1 MTKKKIILAL
11 ATSMSIL
18 ALAACSNEPKNTEI
32 ATMKG
37 GTITALDFYE
47 NARTQQSSQQIV
59 FDLILSD
66 VFVKHYGDEITDKDV
81 EKELKEL

>member
-18 ALAACSNEPKNTEI
+18 ALAACSSETKNTEI

-37 GTITALDFYE
+37 GTITALDFYD
-47 NARTQQSSQQIV
+47 NAPQRYMLCHHLTE
-59 FDLILSD
+59 ILKFLVASLPNYTN
-66 VFVKHYGDEITDKDV
+66 FECINTAA
-81 EKELKEL
+81 L